1 MTPTE
6 NRLQVLAN
14 ENLNISGSA
23 NLDAGLSDSDVSSM
37 DAVAFVKL
45 VGKEFNI
52 EILPEDFAQIT
63 NLRGLAAYIDAH
75 SG

>member
-1 MTPTE
+1 MTATE
-6 NRLQVLAN
+6 NQLQALAN

-37 DAVAFVKL
+37 DAVAFIKL
-45 VGKEFNI
+45 VSKNFNV
-52 EILPEDFAQIT
+52 EIPPEDFAQIT
-63 NLRGLAAYIDAH
+63 SLRSLAAYVDAQ

>member
-6 NRLQVLAN
+6 NRLQALAN
-14 ENLNISGSA
+14 ESLNISGSA

-37 DAVAFVKL
+37 DAVAFIKL
-45 VGKEFNI
+45 AGKEFKVAI
-52 EILPEDFAQIT
+52 PPEDFAQIT
-63 NLRGLAAYIDAH
+63 SLRALGAYLDAH